1 MSPKKPSRAPGPR
14 SSARTSSQIKGAR
27 RSSTATGGGGSAGG
41 SEMRD
46 HSRIPARADE
56 YRGGAMQDDAEPR
69 RDGGR

>member
-27 RSSTATGGGGSAGG
+27 RSSTAADGRR
-41 SEMRD
+41 EMHDRSP
-46 HSRIPARADE
+46 HAARGDE

-69 RDGGR
+69 HDDGR